1 MHYRICPW
9 ESRSF
14 SNTFQGLYRKYRK
27 WAAKTELD
35 SRNKKVKMKEVTNW
49 VSGFDFIGH
58 TVQLLKFFLPF
69 LLVRQL
75 IFICKRES
83 DDLSERR
90 TFSFISSSV

>member
-14 SNTFQGLYRKYRK
+14 SNAFQGLYRKYRK
-27 WAAKTELD
+27 WVAKTELD
-35 SRNKKVKMKEVTNW
+35 SGNKKIKIKKVTNW

-58 TVQLLKFFLPF
+58 TILLLNFFLPF

-83 DDLSERR
+83 HDLFERR

>member
-1 MHYRICPW
+1 MHSRICPW
-9 ESRSF
+9 ESRGF

-35 SRNKKVKMKEVTNW
+35 SGNKKNKVKEVTNW
-49 VSGFDFIGH
+49 VIGFDFIGH
-58 TVQLLKFFLPF
+58 TVQRLNFFLSF

-90 TFSFISSSV
+90 TFSFISLSV